1 MRKGLSK
8 PRFEAVFQGG
18 KRVSTRHF
26 RLSATFGEGR
36 VGIATSKKIGC
47 HARRNWVKRR
57 IRAILLRLDDVLRT
71 DLDYIFVASATSVN
85 AEWGEM
91 GSEIDDALSRMNERW
106 AAESESS

>member
-1 MRKGLSK
+1 
-8 PRFEAVFQGG
+8 
-18 KRVSTRHF
+18 
-26 RLSATFGEGR
+26 
-36 VGIATSKKIGC
+36 
-47 HARRNWVKRR
+47 
-57 IRAILLRLDDVLRT
+57 VLRT